1 MLAPVTGLELLA
13 EHVERFNTGVRSG
26 DFAAMVELFADD
38 ATLEFEGVPVGP
50 FHGREAIAAA
60 YREQPP
66 DDEIEVLEASEEGDE
81 VVARYAWSRD
91 ERRAAGDLRLTRDG
105 DRIAR
110 LVVTFDAAS
119 LGRAGRRGRSRT
131 VALPLD
137 RDGCQRDRRPHDCRR
152 CPASALAPRD
162 AGVEQARHAPQ
173 ARREPGQASEE

>member
-1 MLAPVTGLELLA
+1 VTGLELLA
-13 EHVERFNTGVRSG
+13 EHVERFNTSVRSG

-66 DDEIEVLEASEEGDE
+66 DDEIEVLEASEDGDV

-91 ERRAAGDLRLTRDG
+91 EGRAAGDLRLTRDG

-110 LVVTFDAAS
+110 LVVTFDAA
-119 LGRAGRRGRSRT
+119 
-131 VALPLD
+131 
-137 RDGCQRDRRPHDCRR
+137 
-152 CPASALAPRD
+152 
-162 AGVEQARHAPQ
+162 
-173 ARREPGQASEE
+173 